1 MATPILRM
9 MAIRAERG
17 GSSDVV
23 VATETEVPR
32 PGPNSVLVRLE
43 AIGVN
48 YADVMCRA
56 GTHPGMPVPPIVLG
70 CEGAGVIES
79 CGSSVKAFKGGER
92 VGVYSPWGGTYA
104 GWVVAPET
112 YALPIPD
119 SMSFEEAAAFTHVY
133 LTAFHALRTLG
144 RTTADEWLV
153 TTAAAGGLGTAV
165 IQLSQVWE
173 LRVIAGVG
181 SDSKFDMLDKLGVTH
196 KVNYSADS
204 LSSRVREITDGRGA
218 DIAIETVG
226 GRLFSEAVESLAPL
240 GRVVIAGVAGG
251 ETPSVEVDKFLSR
264 SATCSTLNLSV
275 LFAHRPELISAS
287 WQELVKLYTT
297 CPLRPVIGHRF
308 PLKDARQAHEL
319 MESRKSVGKILLI
332 PPGSAT
338 ERQVVKA
345 ST

>member
-1 MATPILRM
+1 
-9 MAIRAERG
+9 
-17 GSSDVV
+17 
-23 VATETEVPR
+23 
-32 PGPNSVLVRLE
+32 
-43 AIGVN
+43 
-48 YADVMCRA
+48 
-56 GTHPGMPVPPIVLG
+56 
-70 CEGAGVIES
+70 
-79 CGSSVKAFKGGER
+79 
-92 VGVYSPWGGTYA
+92 
-104 GWVVAPET
+104 
-112 YALPIPD
+112 
-119 SMSFEEAAAFTHVY
+119 
-133 LTAFHALRTLG
+133 
-144 RTTADEWLV
+144 
-153 TTAAAGGLGTAV
+153 
-165 IQLSQVWE
+165 VWE

-319 MESRKSVGKILLI
+319 MESRKSIGKILLI

-338 ERQVVKA
+338 ERQVVRA